1 MSGPRTATILK
12 ALGKVAPGKTACPG
26 RLARSL
32 GSRQKDIRPTLARLA
47 KAGKIAVT
55 QGGEA
60 RELATL
66 RGAYRVALTRGSSC
80 R

>member
-1 MSGPRTATILK
+1 MSLPTITAILK
-12 ALGKVAPGKTACPG
+12 KLGAVAPGKTACPG

-32 GSRQKDIRPTLARLA
+32 GSQQKEIRPTLTRLA

-55 QGGEA
+55 QRGKP
-60 RELATL
+60 RDLATL